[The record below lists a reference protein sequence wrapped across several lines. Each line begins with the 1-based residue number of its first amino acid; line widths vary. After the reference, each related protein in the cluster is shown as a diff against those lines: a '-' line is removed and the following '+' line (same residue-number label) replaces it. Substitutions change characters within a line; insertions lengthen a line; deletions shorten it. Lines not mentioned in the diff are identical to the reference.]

1 MTSIVL
7 LGDHDPAY
15 GTHRALDALI
25 ERLAPDAVL
34 TWVPTT
40 HTDDPALAA
49 ADGVWAV
56 PGTPYADEGAVHA
69 VLRHRRENGLATLGT
84 CGGFQHLVL
93 EFARN
98 RLGFR
103 DAAHQETDPH
113 AEQPVVAALTC
124 SLVGEMRPVTPVP
137 GTRMAEICG
146 LEPFDGFHF
155 CNYGVDLRY
164 RDAFAE
170 AGLTFS
176 AFAPDAG
183 VEAVELEGHPFYL
196 GTLFQPQMTSLDGGP
211 VHPLV
216 LAFLDAA
223 ST

>member
-7 LGDHDPAY
+7 LGDRNPAY
-15 GTHRALDALI
+15 VTHRALDVLVD
-25 ERLAPDAVL
+25 RLAPDATL

-40 HTDDPALAA
+40 ATDDPALAD

-56 PGTPYADEGAVHA
+56 PGTPYADEPAVHA
-69 VLRHRRENGLATLGT
+69 VLRHRRETGLPTLAT

-93 EFARN
+93 EYARN
-98 RLGFR
+98 QVGI
-103 DAAHQETDPH
+103 DGAAHEETEPG
-113 AEQPVVAALTC
+113 AERPVVAALAC
-124 SLVGEMRPVTPVP
+124 SLVGETRPVTAVA
-137 GTRMAEICG
+137 GTRMAQICG

-155 CNYGVDLRY
+155 CSYGIGLGY
-164 RDAFAE
+164 RDLLVE
-170 AGLTFS
+170 SGLTVS

-216 LAFLDAA
+216 RAFVEAA
-223 ST
+223 GA

>member
-1 MTSIVL
+1 MTSIAL

-15 GTHRALDALI
+15 VTHRALDVLVD
-25 ERLAPDAVL
+25 RLAPDVDL
-34 TWVPTT
+34 RWVPTT
-40 HTDDPALAA
+40 AADDPWLAS

-56 PGTPYADEGAVHA
+56 PGTPYADEDAVHE
-69 VLRHRRENGLATLGT
+69 VLRQRREGGLVTLGT
-84 CGGFQHLVL
+84 CGGFQHMVL

-98 RLGFR
+98 HIGVHE
-103 DAAHQETDPH
+103 AAHEETEPD
-113 AEQPVVAALTC
+113 AEQVVVAALAC
-124 SLVGEMRPVTPVP
+124 SLVGEVRPVTAVP
-137 GTRMAEICG
+137 GTRMAGICG

-155 CNYGVDLRY
+155 CNYGVNLRY
-164 RDAFAE
+164 RDMLVE
-170 AGLTFS
+170 AGLFFS

-216 LAFLDAA
+216 LAFVDAA
-223 ST
+223 SS

>member
-1 MTSIVL
+1 MPSIVL
-7 LGDHDPAY
+7 LGDHDPSY
-15 GTHRALDALI
+15 VTHRALDVLVD
-25 ERLAPDAVL
+25 RLAPDASL

-40 HTDDPALAA
+40 RTDDPLLAS

-56 PGTPYADEGAVHA
+56 PGTPYADEDAVHA
-69 VLRHRRENGLATLGT
+69 VLRHRREEGLPTLGT

-98 RLGFR
+98 HIGIHE
-103 DAAHQETDPH
+103 AAHEETEPD
-113 AEQPVVAALTC
+113 AEQVVVAALAC
-124 SLVGEMRPVTPVP
+124 SLVGEVRPVTAVP

-146 LEPFDGFHF
+146 LEPFGGFHF
-155 CNYGVDLRY
+155 CSYGINPRY
-164 RDAFAE
+164 RDTLVE
-170 AGLTFS
+170 AGLFFS

-196 GTLFQPQMTSLDGGP
+196 GTLFQPQMSSLDSGP

-216 LAFLDAA
+216 LAFVEAA
-223 ST
+223 GA

>member
-1 MTSIVL
+1 MTSIAL
-7 LGDHDPAY
+7 LGDRDPAFV
-15 GTHRALDALI
+15 THRALDVLVD
-25 ERLAPDAVL
+25 RLAPDATL
-34 TWVPTT
+34 AWVPTT
-40 HTDDPALAA
+40 RTDDPALAD

-56 PGTPYADEGAVHA
+56 PGTPYADEDAVHA

-98 RLGFR
+98 HIGVHE
-103 DAAHQETDPH
+103 AGHQETEPD
-113 AEQPVVAALTC
+113 AEQVVVAALAC
-124 SLVGEMRPVTPVP
+124 SLVGEVRPVTAVP
-137 GTRMAEICG
+137 GTRMAGICG

-155 CNYGVDLRY
+155 CSYGVNLRY
-164 RDAFAE
+164 RDMLVE

-223 ST
+223 SR